1 MSRNLLQPI
10 METRDDLK
18 RCAAQASLRPVRLK
32 SAGHPADGPR
42 IFPPAMRFASVVH
55 EGTAL
60 AVAIDGDR
68 AIPLRGV
75 TELGRDTP
83 LSLLKEPPLDHE
95 SSLNAGE
102 IQRRPVIPRPGKVIC
117 VGLNYAAHIE
127 ETKREHS
134 DYPVLFTKFATTLT
148 GPYDPIPLPPESEAI
163 DYEGE
168 LVVVIGERGRRIP
181 PDRALDFVAGYA
193 IANDVSM
200 RDYQYKTHQW
210 LQGKAW
216 DASTPVGPDLVT
228 PDEIEMPLTLRTFV
242 NGEKVQEAS
251 TELLIFD
258 VGTLVS
264 VVSEFATIEPGDLI
278 LTGTPGGVG
287 YRREPQLLLGD
298 GDVVVVAVDQV
309 GRIENRCVAGQGAR
323 NSMP

>member
-1 MSRNLLQPI
+1 
-10 METRDDLK
+10 
-18 RCAAQASLRPVRLK
+18 
-32 SAGHPADGPR
+32 
-42 IFPPAMRFASVVH
+42 MRFASVVH
-55 EGTAL
+55 NDTAM
-60 AVAIDGDR
+60 AVAIEGDT
-68 AIPLRGV
+68 AIPLQRIH
-75 TELGRDTP
+75 ELGRATP
-83 LSLLKEPPLDHE
+83 LSVLHDPPLDRE
-95 SSLNAGE
+95 SAIPVSELR
-102 IQRRPVIPRPGKVIC
+102 RRPVIPRPGKVIC

-181 PDRALDFVAGYA
+181 PDKALDVVAGYA

-228 PDEIEMPLTLRTFV
+228 LDEVDTPLTLKTFV

-258 VGTLVS
+258 VATLVS

-287 YRREPQLLLGD
+287 YRREPQLLLKD
-298 GDVVVVAVDQV
+298 GDVVVVEVEGV
-309 GRIENRCVAGQGAR
+309 GRIENRCIVDQGAR
-323 NSMP
+323 KSMP

>member
-1 MSRNLLQPI
+1 
-10 METRDDLK
+10 
-18 RCAAQASLRPVRLK
+18 
-32 SAGHPADGPR
+32 
-42 IFPPAMRFASVVH
+42 MRFASVVH
-55 EGTAL
+55 EEVPM
-60 AVAIDGDR
+60 AVLIDGEQ
-68 AIPLRGV
+68 AVPLRGI

-83 LSLLKEPPLDHE
+83 AALLRDPPLEPD
-95 SSLNAGE
+95 SAFPASDL
-102 IQRRPVIPRPGKVIC
+102 RRRAVVPNPGKVIC

-127 ETKREHS
+127 ETQREHS
-134 DYPVLFTKFATTLT
+134 EYPVLFTKFATTLT
-148 GPYDPIPLPPESEAI
+148 GPFDPIPLPSESAAI

-168 LVVVIGERGRRIP
+168 VVAVIGERGRRIP
-181 PDRALDFVAGYA
+181 RERALEHVAGYA

-228 PDEIEMPLTLRTFV
+228 LDEAPGPLILRTFV
-242 NGEKVQEAS
+242 NGGQVQEAS

-258 VGTLVS
+258 VATLVS
-264 VVSEFATIEPGDLI
+264 IVSEFATLEPGDLI

-298 GDVVVVAVDQV
+298 GDVVVVEVEGV
-309 GRIENRCVAGQGAR
+309 GRIENVCVTDPGA
-323 NSMP
+323 PA

>member
-1 MSRNLLQPI
+1 
-10 METRDDLK
+10 
-18 RCAAQASLRPVRLK
+18 
-32 SAGHPADGPR
+32 
-42 IFPPAMRFASVVH
+42 MRFASVLH
-55 EGTAL
+55 EDTPL
-60 AVAIDGDR
+60 AVAIEGDR
-68 AIPLRGV
+68 AVPLKGIR
-75 TELGRDTP
+75 ELGSETP
-83 LSLLKEPPLDHE
+83 LSLLRDPPLDRE
-95 SSLNAGE
+95 SSLSANE
-102 IQRRPVIPRPGKVIC
+102 LRRRPLVPRPGKVIC

-168 LVVVIGERGRRIP
+168 LVVVIGERGRRVP
-181 PDRALDFVAGYA
+181 RERALEHVAGYA
-193 IANDVSM
+193 VANDVSM

-228 PDEIEMPLTLRTFV
+228 VDEIAEPLTLRTFV

-258 VGTLVS
+258 VATLVS
-264 VVSEFATIEPGDLI
+264 VVSEFATLEPGDLI

-287 YRREPQLLLGD
+287 YRRDPQLLLAD
-298 GDVVVVAVDQV
+298 GDVVVVEVDSV
-309 GRIENRCVAGQGAR
+309 GRLENRCVADR
-323 NSMP
+323 PR

>member
-1 MSRNLLQPI
+1 
-10 METRDDLK
+10 
-18 RCAAQASLRPVRLK
+18 
-32 SAGHPADGPR
+32 
-42 IFPPAMRFASVVH
+42 MRFASILH
-55 EGTAL
+55 EGQPL
-60 AVAIDGDR
+60 AVAIEGDR
-68 AIPLRGV
+68 AVPLQGV
-75 TELGRDTP
+75 AELGSQTP
-83 LSLLKEPPLDHE
+83 LSLLRDPPLDRQ
-95 SSLNAGE
+95 SSLPANE
-102 IQRRPVIPRPGKVIC
+102 LHRRPVVPRPGKVIC

-127 ETKREHS
+127 ETKREQS

-168 LVVVIGERGRRIP
+168 VVVVIGERGRRIP
-181 PDRALDFVAGYA
+181 SDKALDHIAGYA
-193 IANDVSM
+193 VANDVSM

-228 PDEIEMPLTLRTFV
+228 LDEAPDPLRLKTFV

-258 VGTLVS
+258 VATLVS

-287 YRREPQLLLGD
+287 YRREPQLLLKD
-298 GDVVVVAVDQV
+298 GDVVVVEVDGV
-309 GRIENRCVAGQGAR
+309 GRIENRCVADQGV
-323 NSMP
+323 

>member
-1 MSRNLLQPI
+1 
-10 METRDDLK
+10 
-18 RCAAQASLRPVRLK
+18 
-32 SAGHPADGPR
+32 
-42 IFPPAMRFASVVH
+42 MRFASVVH
-55 EGTAL
+55 DNTVM
-60 AVAIDGDR
+60 AVAIEGEQ
-68 AIPLRGV
+68 AVPLRRIH
-75 TELGRDTP
+75 ELGRMTP
-83 LSLLKEPPLDHE
+83 LSLLRDPPLDRDAAMPITE
-95 SSLNAGE
+95 VR
-102 IQRRPVIPRPGKVIC
+102 RRPVVPNPGKIIC

-148 GPYDPIPLPPESEAI
+148 GPQDPIPLPPESEAI

-181 PDRALDFVAGYA
+181 RDRALDHVAGYSV
-193 IANDVSM
+193 ANDVSM

-228 PDEIEMPLTLRTFV
+228 LDEIDGPLTLRTHV
-242 NGEKVQEAS
+242 NGEQVQEAS

-258 VGTLVS
+258 VATLVS
-264 VVSEFATIEPGDLI
+264 VISEFATLEPGDLI

-298 GDVVVVAVDQV
+298 GDVVAVEVEGV
-309 GRIENRCVAGQGAR
+309 GRIENRFFAEQPGT
-323 NSMP
+323 

>member
-1 MSRNLLQPI
+1 
-10 METRDDLK
+10 
-18 RCAAQASLRPVRLK
+18 
-32 SAGHPADGPR
+32 
-42 IFPPAMRFASVVH
+42 MRFASVLH
-55 EGTAL
+55 EGTPL
-60 AVAIDGDR
+60 AVAIEDDR
-68 AIPLRGV
+68 AVPLRDV
-75 TELGRDTP
+75 TELGPQTP
-83 LSLLKEPPLDHE
+83 LSLLRDPPLDRA
-95 SSLNAGE
+95 SSLYAGE
-102 IQRRPVIPRPGKVIC
+102 LHRRPVVPRPGKVIC

-127 ETKREHS
+127 ETKREQS

-148 GPYDPIPLPPESEAI
+148 GPFDAIRLPPESEAI

-181 PDRALDFVAGYA
+181 RDRALDHVAGYA
-193 IANDVSM
+193 VANDVSM

-228 PDEIEMPLTLRTFV
+228 LNEITEPLTLRTFV
-242 NGEKVQEAS
+242 NGEQVQEAT

-258 VGTLVS
+258 VATLVS

-287 YRREPQLLLGD
+287 YRRDPQLLLAD
-298 GDVVVVAVDQV
+298 GDVVAVEVDGV
-309 GRIENRCVAGQGAR
+309 GRIENRCVADQGPR
-323 NSMP
+323 NSIP

>member
-1 MSRNLLQPI
+1 
-10 METRDDLK
+10 
-18 RCAAQASLRPVRLK
+18 
-32 SAGHPADGPR
+32 
-42 IFPPAMRFASVVH
+42 MRFASALH
-55 EGTAL
+55 DGTPV
-60 AVAIDGDR
+60 AVLLDGDQ
-68 AIPLRGV
+68 AVPLRGV
-75 TELGRDTP
+75 SELGPGTP
-83 LSLLKEPPLDHE
+83 LSLLRDPPLEPD
-95 SSLNAGE
+95 SAFPSTDL
-102 IQRRPVIPRPGKVIC
+102 QRRPVVPQPGKVIC

-148 GPYDPIPLPPESEAI
+148 GPYDPIPLPPESQAI

-168 LVVVIGERGRRIP
+168 VVVVIGERGRRIP
-181 PDRALDFVAGYA
+181 RDRALDYVAGYSV
-193 IANDVSM
+193 ANDVSM

-228 PDEIEMPLTLRTFV
+228 LDEAPYPLTLRTQV
-242 NGEKVQEAS
+242 NGETVQNAS

-258 VGTLVS
+258 VATLVS
-264 VVSEFATIEPGDLI
+264 VISEFATLEPGDLI

-287 YRREPQLLLGD
+287 YRREPQLLLKD
-298 GDVVVVAVDQV
+298 GDVVTVEVDQI
-309 GRIENRCVAGQGAR
+309 GRIENRCVADQGAR